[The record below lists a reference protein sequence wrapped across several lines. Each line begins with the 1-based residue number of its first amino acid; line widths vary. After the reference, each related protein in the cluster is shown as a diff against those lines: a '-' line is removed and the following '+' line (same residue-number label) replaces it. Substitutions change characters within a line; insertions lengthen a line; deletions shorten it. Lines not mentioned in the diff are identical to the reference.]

1 MGLRRYAR
9 TPVLILGRKYG
20 TSLAIPAIR
29 ENVKNGNIRFTD
41 HFLKESERL
50 DILAGLF
57 YGDGR
62 LWWVICAAS
71 EIGWTLQAPP
81 GTLLRIP
88 VIEDVAKYVG

>member
-1 MGLRRYAR
+1 MTLRRYAR
-9 TPVLILGRKYG
+9 TPILILGRKYG

-57 YGDGR
+57 YGNGR
-62 LWWVICAAS
+62 LWWIIASAS
-71 EIGWTLQAPP
+71 EVGWSLQAPP

-88 VIEDVAKYVG
+88 NLSDCAKYVG